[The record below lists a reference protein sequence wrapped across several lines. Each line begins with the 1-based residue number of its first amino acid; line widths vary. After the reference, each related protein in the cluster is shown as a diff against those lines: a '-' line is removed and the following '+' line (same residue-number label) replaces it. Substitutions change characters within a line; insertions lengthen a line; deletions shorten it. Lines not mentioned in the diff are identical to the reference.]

1 MPLNRERAV
10 QLMQDR
16 GVDALIASSTEN
28 VYYVS
33 DYWSLGKKLGCGVET
48 YAILPLNNDPA
59 IIAPMNEADLII
71 YSGTWIDD
79 LRFYGEPVVDVGEV
93 EEPSEQTAS
102 LIKIHKETEAEKDG
116 ASALLKAIEDLGVTK
131 GVIAIDTSDLS
142 PAIFEHI
149 KGKIPDS
156 KIVDGSSLLRDIRQV
171 KTKPEVECILRAT
184 EITEKSMEDALE
196 IARSEISELDLAGM
210 FTYSVTYDGG
220 QVSQNLI
227 GIGERSAYPNPVP
240 SVKEAKRRDL
250 LRLTL
255 GCTWGHYHSNIS
267 RTGVIGRP
275 LGKAQRLWE
284 AVQGAQDS
292 VLDLVKPGVKISEL
306 YAEAEK
312 ELAEAEVK
320 MRTPSIGHGLGVECN
335 ERPWIEREGEAEL
348 LPGMVVNVDI
358 PLLELGWG
366 GLQIEDTIL
375 VTGDGCELLTK
386 TDRGLYLL

>member
-1 MPLNRERAV
+1 
-10 QLMQDR
+10 
-16 GVDALIASSTEN
+16 
-28 VYYVS
+28 
-33 DYWSLGKKLGCGVET
+33 
-48 YAILPLNNDPA
+48 
-59 IIAPMNEADLII
+59 MNEADLII
-71 YSGTWIDD
+71 SSETWIHD
-79 LRFYGEPVVDVGEV
+79 LRFYGEPKVEVGEV
-93 EEPSEQTAS
+93 EKTSEQTES
-102 LIKIHKETEAEKDG
+102 LIKIHMETKTETDG
-116 ASALLKAIEDLGVTK
+116 ASALLKTLEDLGLKK
-131 GVIAIDTSDLS
+131 GVIALDTSVLS
-142 PAIFEHI
+142 PTIFEHI
-149 KGKIPDS
+149 KEKTPDS
-156 KIVDGSSLLRDIRQV
+156 KIIDGSSLLREIRQV

-240 SVKEAKRRDL
+240 SMNEAKRRDL
-250 LRLTL
+250 LRLIL

-292 VLDLVKPGVKISEL
+292 VLDIVKPGVKISEL

-312 ELAEAEVK
+312 VLAKAEVK

-335 ERPWIEREGEAEL
+335 ERPWIERGGEDEL
-348 LPGMVVNVDI
+348 LPGMVVNIDI

-386 TDRGLYLL
+386 TDRELYLL

>member
-16 GVDALIASSTEN
+16 GVDALVASSTEN

-48 YAILPLNNDPA
+48 YVVLPLNNDPA
-59 IIAPMNEADLII
+59 IIAPLNEADLII

-79 LRFYGEPVVDVGEV
+79 LRFYGEPKVDVGEV
-93 EEPSEQTAS
+93 EEPSEQTEI
-102 LIKIHKETEAEKDG
+102 LLKIHKETKTETDG
-116 ASALLKAIEDLGVTK
+116 ASALLKALGDLGVNK
-131 GVIAIDTSDLS
+131 GAIALDTSDLS
-142 PAIFEHI
+142 PAMFENI

-156 KIVDGSSLLRDIRQV
+156 KIIDGSSLLREIRQV
-171 KTKPEVECILRAT
+171 KTRPEVECILRAT

-240 SVKEAKRRDL
+240 STNEAKRRDL

-292 VLDLVKPGVKISEL
+292 VLDIIKPGVKLSEL
-306 YAEAEK
+306 YVEAEK
-312 ELAEAEVK
+312 ELAKAEVN

-348 LPGMVVNVDI
+348 LPGMVINVDI
-358 PLLELGWG
+358 PILELGWG

>member
-16 GVDALIASSTEN
+16 GVDALVASSTEN

-33 DYWSLGKKLGCGVET
+33 DYWSLGKNLGCGVET
-48 YAILPLNNDPA
+48 YVVLPLNNDPA

-79 LRFYGEPVVDVGEV
+79 LRFYGEPKVDVGEV
-93 EEPSEQTAS
+93 EEPSEQTES
-102 LIKIHKETEAEKDG
+102 LLKIHKEIKAETDG
-116 ASALLKAIEDLGVTK
+116 TSALLKVLEDLGVNK
-131 GVIAIDTSDLS
+131 GVIALDTSDLS

-149 KGKIPDS
+149 KGEIPNS
-156 KIVDGSSLLRDIRQV
+156 KVIDGSSLIREIRQV

-196 IARSEISELDLAGM
+196 IARSDISELDLAGM

-240 SVKEAKRRDL
+240 SINKAKRRDL

-275 LGKAQRLWE
+275 HGKAQRLWE

-292 VLDLVKPGVKISEL
+292 VLDIIKPGVKLSEL

-312 ELAEAEVK
+312 ELAKAEVK
-320 MRTPSIGHGLGVECN
+320 MRTPNIGHGLGVECN

-348 LPGMVVNVDI
+348 LPGMAVNVDI
-358 PLLELGWG
+358 PILELGWG
-366 GLQIEDTIL
+366 GLQIEDTVL

>member
-1 MPLNRERAV
+1 
-10 QLMQDR
+10 MQDR
-16 GVDALIASSTEN
+16 GVDALVASSTEN

-33 DYWSLGKKLGCGVET
+33 DYWSLGKKLGCGVDA
-48 YAILPLNNDPA
+48 YVVLPLNNDPA

-79 LRFYGEPVVDVGEV
+79 LRFYGEPNVDVGEV
-93 EEPSEQTAS
+93 EEPSEQTES
-102 LIKIHKETEAEKDG
+102 LLKIHKETKTETDG
-116 ASALLKAIEDLGVTK
+116 TSALLKVLEDLGVNK
-131 GVIAIDTSDLS
+131 GVIALDTSDLS

-156 KIVDGSSLLRDIRQV
+156 KIIDGSSLLREIRQV
-171 KTKPEVECILRAT
+171 KTQPEVERILRAT

-240 SVKEAKRRDL
+240 SINQAKRRDL

-292 VLDLVKPGVKISEL
+292 VLDIIKPGVKLSEL

-312 ELAEAEVK
+312 ELAKTEVK
-320 MRTPSIGHGLGVECN
+320 IRTPSIGHGLGVECN

-348 LPGMVVNVDI
+348 LEGMVVNVDI
-358 PLLELGWG
+358 PILELGWG

>member
-1 MPLNRERAV
+1 
-10 QLMQDR
+10 MQDR
-16 GVDALIASSTEN
+16 GVDALVASSTEN

-48 YAILPLNNDPA
+48 YVVLPLNNDPA
-59 IIAPMNEADLII
+59 IIAPLNEADLII

-79 LRFYGEPVVDVGEV
+79 LRFYGEPKVDVGEV
-93 EEPSEQTAS
+93 EEPSEQTEI
-102 LIKIHKETEAEKDG
+102 LLKIHKETKTETDG
-116 ASALLKAIEDLGVTK
+116 ASALLKALGDLGVNK
-131 GVIAIDTSDLS
+131 GAIALDTSDLS
-142 PAIFEHI
+142 PAMFENI

-156 KIVDGSSLLRDIRQV
+156 KIIDGSSLLREIRQV
-171 KTKPEVECILRAT
+171 KTRPEVECILRAT

-240 SVKEAKRRDL
+240 TVKEAKRRDL

-292 VLDLVKPGVKISEL
+292 VLDIIKPGVKLSEL
-306 YAEAEK
+306 YVEAEK
-312 ELAEAEVK
+312 ELAKAEVN
-320 MRTPSIGHGLGVECN
+320 MRTPIIGHGLGVECN

-348 LPGMVVNVDI
+348 LPGMVINVDI
-358 PLLELGWG
+358 PILELGWG

>member
-1 MPLNRERAV
+1 
-10 QLMQDR
+10 MQER
-16 GVDALIASSTEN
+16 GVDALVASSTEN

-48 YAILPLNNDPA
+48 YVVLPLNNDPA
-59 IIAPMNEADLII
+59 IIAPTDEADLVI

-79 LRFYGEPVVDVGEV
+79 LRFYGEAKADVGEV
-93 EEPSEQTAS
+93 EETSEQTES
-102 LIKIHKETEAEKDG
+102 LLKIHKESEPEKDG
-116 ASALLKAIEDLGVTK
+116 ATALLKALGDLGVDK
-131 GVIAIDTSDLS
+131 GVIALDTSDLS
-142 PAIFEHI
+142 PDIYEHI
-149 KGKIPDS
+149 KGKVPDS
-156 KIVDGSSLLRDIRQV
+156 KIVDGSSLLREIRQV
-171 KTKPEVECILRAT
+171 KTQPEVECILRAT

-240 SVKEAKRRDL
+240 SIQEAKRRDL
-250 LRLTL
+250 LRLTF

-292 VLDLVKPGVKISEL
+292 VLDIVTPGVKLSEL

-312 ELAEAEVK
+312 AFEKAEAK

-335 ERPWIEREGEAEL
+335 ERPWIERDGDLEL

-358 PLLELGWG
+358 PLLEIGWG
-366 GLQIEDTIL
+366 GLQMEDTVL
-375 VTGDGCELLTK
+375 VTGDGYELLTK
-386 TDRGLYLL
+386 TDRELYLL

>member
-16 GVDALIASSTEN
+16 GVDALVASSTEN

-33 DYWSLGKKLGCGVET
+33 DYWSLSKNLGCGVEA
-48 YAILPLNNDPA
+48 YVVLPLNNDPA

-71 YSGTWIDD
+71 HSGTWIDD
-79 LRFYGEPVVDVGEV
+79 LRFYGEPNVDVGEV

-102 LIKIHKETEAEKDG
+102 LLKIHKETKTETDG
-116 ASALLKAIEDLGVTK
+116 TSALLKALEDLGVNK
-131 GVIAIDTSDLS
+131 GAIALDTSDLS
-142 PAIFEHI
+142 PTIFEHI

-156 KIVDGSSLLRDIRQV
+156 KIIDGSSLLREIRQV
-171 KTKPEVECILRAT
+171 KTQP
-184 EITEKSMEDALE
+184 
-196 IARSEISELDLAGM
+196 
-210 FTYSVTYDGG
+210 
-220 QVSQNLI
+220 
-227 GIGERSAYPNPVP
+227 
-240 SVKEAKRRDL
+240 
-250 LRLTL
+250 
-255 GCTWGHYHSNIS
+255 
-267 RTGVIGRP
+267 GVIGRP

-292 VLDLVKPGVKISEL
+292 VLDIIKPGVKLSEL

-312 ELAEAEVK
+312 ELAKAEVK

-335 ERPWIEREGEAEL
+335 ERPWIERGGEAEL
-348 LPGMVVNVDI
+348 LEGMVVNVDI
-358 PLLELGWG
+358 PILELGWG